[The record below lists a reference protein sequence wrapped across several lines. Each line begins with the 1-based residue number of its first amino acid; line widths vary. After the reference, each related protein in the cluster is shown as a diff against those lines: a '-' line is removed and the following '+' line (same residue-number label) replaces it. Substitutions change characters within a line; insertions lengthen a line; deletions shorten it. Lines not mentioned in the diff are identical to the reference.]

1 MEERIMH
8 PKRRPPPGNV
18 RIVQSISNNIR
29 SLIVNKQGNLVQAE
43 SFAERILFL
52 LLERDRRVRDY
63 CSQPAVAVVTW
74 TDADGV
80 THRYVPDAIAWY
92 WGGQVVVYEVTRSER
107 RDLEKAIAGRTLTSD
122 QIATLRKAVRHS
134 REREKEAGR
143 EYGKRG
149 WGYVVLTEVTLPQAT
164 EVANLFTLYRYRPT
178 CHVDEGVAAVVMDR
192 LAIDSP
198 CTLDALVTL
207 AAHECGLPTPQSC
220 AAVCHYLWRGDIAVD
235 LRATLLFRDGD
246 LVPHISVWLPEGQS

>member
-8 PKRRPPPGNV
+8 PKRRPPPGNI

-107 RDLEKAIAGRTLTSD
+107 RDLEKAIAGRTLTID

-134 REREKEAGR
+134 LEREKEAGL
-143 EYGKRG
+143 EYGKHG
-149 WGYVVLTEVTLPQAT
+149 
-164 EVANLFTLYRYRPT
+164 YRPT
-178 CHVDEGVAAVVMDR
+178 CHADKGVAAVVMDR
-192 LAIDSP
+192 LSIDSP

-207 AAHECGLPTPQSC
+207 VAHECGLPTPQSC
-220 AAVCHYLWRGDIAVD
+220 AAVCHYLWRGAIAVD